1 MSGVGEDWQIR
12 LFYDG
17 DCPLCSREI
26 RLLERMD
33 RGRGRIAC
41 TDISALDFDAKEHGL
56 ERADLMARIHAV
68 LPDGSIVEGV
78 EVFRR
83 AYQAVGWGWL
93 LAPTRWPLL
102 RGAADAAYRM
112 FARNRLRW
120 TGRKHACEEGVCGG
134 SKRETRS

>member
-1 MSGVGEDWQIR
+1 MCVSGEDWQIR
-12 LFYDG
+12 VLYEG
-17 DCPLCSREI
+17 ECPLCSREI

-33 RGRGRIAC
+33 RGRGGIDCA
-41 TDISALDFDAKEHGL
+41 DISAPDFDAAEYGL
-56 ERADLMARIHAV
+56 DQADLMARIHGV
-68 LPDGSIVEGV
+68 LPDGGIVEDV

-102 RGAADAAYRM
+102 RGISDAAYRS

-120 TGRKHACEEGVCGG
+120 TRRGHACGMGACGDEN
-134 SKRETRS
+134 RETLP